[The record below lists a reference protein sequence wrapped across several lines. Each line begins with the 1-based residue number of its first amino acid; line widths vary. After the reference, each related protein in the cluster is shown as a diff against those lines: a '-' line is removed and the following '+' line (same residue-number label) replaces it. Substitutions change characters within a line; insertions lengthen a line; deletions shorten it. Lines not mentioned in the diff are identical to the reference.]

1 MISQD
6 PKPGP
11 FLEGARHFERGH
23 ENWSFYGV
31 KIRGPS
37 RLKLDFFTRD
47 WARFISSM
55 YLMYI
60 VGKLLGKRYIVVLYF
75 LSLFWPRWVNGPKFG
90 LNHGQSCIINSHV
103 WLTHHTAV
111 YRNWAVLFWDY
122 NFTIT
127 NLVLLIFFHFLLQ
140 KADINGDGY
149 ISADEYCRI
158 LREHGIDCTREEI
171 LQIMQIAGMFMLSVS
186 CLECALLAS

>member
-47 WARFISSM
+47 WARFITSM

-75 LSLFWPRWVNGPKFG
+75 LSLFWPRRVNGPKFG

-127 NLVLLIFFHFLLQ
+127 NLVLLIFFHVFAESWYQWGWLH
-140 KADINGDGY
+140 
-149 ISADEYCRI
+149 ISWWILSNTSRTWNWLYPRGNLTNHANCRYVYV
-158 LREHGIDCTREEI
+158 
-171 LQIMQIAGMFMLSVS
+171 VS
-186 CLECALLAS
+186 

>member
-1 MISQD
+1 
-6 PKPGP
+6 
-11 FLEGARHFERGH
+11 
-23 ENWSFYGV
+23 
-31 KIRGPS
+31 
-37 RLKLDFFTRD
+37 
-47 WARFISSM
+47 
-55 YLMYI
+55 MYI
-60 VGKLLGKRYIVVLYF
+60 VGKLLSKKYYEYEVLYF

-90 LNHGQSCIINSHV
+90 LNHGQSCIINNHV
-103 WLTHHTAV
+103 WLTYHTV

-171 LQIMQIAGMFMLSVS
+171 LQIMQIAGTYVSMFGVRFPGQLNNYLITSSNIISLFQTKIMMGK
-186 CLECALLAS
+186 